1 MVGVYPLVATI
12 GAAVNVTMITYDGSA
27 FVGLSA
33 DDRAVPDL
41 DALVEDLR
49 AGFAE
54 VTGKPVGPWDPLAAT
69 HQGDGTPKARAVRQ

>member
-1 MVGVYPLVATI
+1 MVGAYPLVATI
-12 GAAVNVTMITYDGSA
+12 GAAINVTMITYDGSA

-54 VTGKPVGPWDPLAAT
+54 VTGEPVGPGDPLSSPRR
-69 HQGDGTPKARAVRQ
+69 GDGTPKARAVRQ